1 MPIELS
7 QTDRQFLESFV
18 TRKPRTTRR
27 QRAQA
32 LLLLAA
38 GHSPSFVSQIVG
50 IPKADVQSLEAQ
62 YAARGL
68 AAVQRSSVKS
78 TGTVCEGSGIEKT
91 AGICGGSA
99 RISGT
104 RIPVWLLVEARDLGV
119 TEAQLLLD
127 YPSLRAQDLVN
138 AWSYAKSHR
147 DEILAEIHENE
158 LA

>member
-7 QTDRQFLESFV
+7 QADRQFLERFV

-50 IPKADVQSLEAQ
+50 IPKADVKSLEAQ

-68 AAVQRSSVKS
+68 AAVQRSSARS
-78 TGTVCEGSGIEKT
+78 TGTACEGSGIEKVT
-91 AGICGGSA
+91 GVCGGSA
-99 RISGT
+99 KIAGT
-104 RIPVWLLVEARDLGV
+104 RIQSGSSSRHV
-119 TEAQLLLD
+119 T
-127 YPSLRAQDLVN
+127 SV
-138 AWSYAKSHR
+138 
-147 DEILAEIHENE
+147 
-158 LA
+158 